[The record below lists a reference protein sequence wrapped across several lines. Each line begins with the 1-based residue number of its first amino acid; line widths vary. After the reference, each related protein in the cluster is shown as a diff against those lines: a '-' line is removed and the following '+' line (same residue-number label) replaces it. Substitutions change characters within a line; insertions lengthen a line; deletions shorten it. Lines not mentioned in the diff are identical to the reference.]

1 MVCSRLSSTKRF
13 SERDLMVWRPM
24 RPALGWA
31 SIILV
36 LCLTPGSALPQ
47 WQWAD
52 LLSVDKLVH
61 AAIFGILVVLLVRG
75 LEGQST
81 GSSMA
86 VRALPIAVV
95 IGVLYG
101 ASMEGMQQIPGLG
114 RHGDLL
120 DLIANTFGCLVAFIW
135 LRWRRNE
142 KRLSTET
149 KDA

>member
-1 MVCSRLSSTKRF
+1 
-13 SERDLMVWRPM
+13 M

-31 SIILV
+31 TIILV

-47 WQWAD
+47 WHWAD
-52 LLSVDKLVH
+52 LLSVDKFIH
-61 AAIFGILVVLLVRG
+61 AAIFGILVLLLARG
-75 LEGQST
+75 FDRQPT
-81 GSSMA
+81 GTTMA
-86 VRALPIAVV
+86 VRAVPIAVG

-120 DLIANTFGCLVAFIW
+120 DLIANTFGCLVALIW
-135 LRWRRNE
+135 LRWQRNE
-142 KRLSTET
+142 ERLSTET

>member
-1 MVCSRLSSTKRF
+1 
-13 SERDLMVWRPM
+13 M

-31 SIILV
+31 AIILV
-36 LCLTPGSALPQ
+36 LCLTPGSALPE

-52 LLSVDKLVH
+52 LLSVDKFIH
-61 AAIFGILVVLLVRG
+61 AAIFGVLVLLLVRG
-75 LEGQST
+75 FKGQVEGST
-81 GSSMA
+81 WA
-86 VRALPIAVV
+86 VRAVPIATV

-120 DLIANTFGCLVAFIW
+120 DLIANTIGCLVALIW
-135 LRWRRNE
+135 LRWRRTE
-142 KRLSTET
+142 ERMPTET

>member
-1 MVCSRLSSTKRF
+1 
-13 SERDLMVWRPM
+13 M

-31 SIILV
+31 AIILV
-36 LCLTPGSALPQ
+36 LCLTPGSALPE

-52 LLSVDKLVH
+52 LLSVDKFIH
-61 AAIFGILVVLLVRG
+61 AAIFGILVLLLVRG
-75 LEGQST
+75 FKGQAAGST
-81 GSSMA
+81 WA
-86 VRALPIAVV
+86 VRAAPIAAV

-120 DLIANTFGCLVAFIW
+120 DLIANTIGCLVALIW
-135 LRWRRNE
+135 LRWRRTE
-142 KRLSTET
+142 ERMSTET

>member
-1 MVCSRLSSTKRF
+1 ML
-13 SERDLMVWRPM
+13 WRPM
-24 RPALGWA
+24 RPALAWA

-36 LCLTPGSALPQ
+36 LCLTPGSALPE

-52 LLSVDKLVH
+52 LLSVDKFIH
-61 AAIFGILVVLLVRG
+61 AAIFGILVLLLVRG
-75 LEGQST
+75 FKGQAAGST
-81 GSSMA
+81 LALRA
-86 VRALPIAVV
+86 VPIAAV

-120 DLIANTFGCLVAFIW
+120 DLIANTIGCLVALIW
-135 LRWRRNE
+135 LRWRRTE
-142 KRLSTET
+142 ERMSTET